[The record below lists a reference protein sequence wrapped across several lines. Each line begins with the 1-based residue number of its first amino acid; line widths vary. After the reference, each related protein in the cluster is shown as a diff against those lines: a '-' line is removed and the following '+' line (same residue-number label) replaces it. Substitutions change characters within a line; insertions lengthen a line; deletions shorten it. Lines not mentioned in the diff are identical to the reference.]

1 MLWLVRGLLKS
12 CKMEDER
19 EETMKR
25 LADLRE
31 QRAKKAA
38 ADKLA
43 TIEKLAAG
51 MGNLDLSATIDAADK
66 KEGEIAAD
74 GVVALII
81 QAGMA
86 KAPGAP
92 CPEAKT
98 ALKTFRPLL
107 PAIKERVKDEAGQ
120 ASLLD
125 SFKDWITGE
134 DGRVASVGPAVPKMM
149 VHLYDKDIVAEEVAL
164 AWLAKHTAANDEA
177 QKAMEAAKA
186 AYETA
191 VAEAEDVANKSAEA
205 QEVAKQAVIDCR
217 AAKRAAENSKC
228 GGGATADEE
237 AWEKECNQKHRVA
250 IKHEEQA
257 KQRAAALQKQ
267 DQEKVQ
273 EKLKATS
280 AMEEASK
287 AAQKLGGLAAALQP
301 FVDFLNQDDS
311 D

>member
-1 MLWLVRGLLKS
+1 MD
-12 CKMEDER
+12 DER

-25 LADLRE
+25 LAELRE

-38 ADKLA
+38 SDKLS

-51 MGNLDLSATIDAADK
+51 MGKLDLSATVDAADK

-74 GVVALII
+74 GVVALIL
-81 QAGMA
+81 QAGMG
-86 KAPGAP
+86 KAGA
-92 CPEAKT
+92 CPEAKA

-107 PAIKERVKDEAGQ
+107 PAIKERVKGEAGQ

-149 VHLYDKDIVAEEVAL
+149 VHLYDKDIVEEEVAL
-164 AWLAKHTAANDEA
+164 AWLAKHTAANDAA
-177 QKAMEAAKA
+177 QKSMEAAKA

-191 VAEAEDVANKSAEA
+191 VAEAEDVSNKSAEA
-205 QEVAKQAVIDCR
+205 QEVAKQAVIDGR

-273 EKLKATS
+273 EKLKATE
-280 AMEEASK
+280 AMEEAAK
-287 AAQKLGGLAAALQP
+287 AAQSLGGLTAALQP